1 MVPPASS
8 LRAFVACATGALVV
22 ALPAVAAGVSV
33 VYTDAAN
40 VWVASQDGAVKRQV
54 TTNGSASVPWVA
66 ASQADSGKILAFLRA
81 GSSSSMTYMNPDG
94 SIITSGITPVAT
106 CDVAINGPFHS
117 RLSADGTFAVYDY
130 FCLRGVFYNW
140 RTDPFTVVT
149 STARVS
155 SIGSVTFDGW
165 NPAFVPGTA
174 GGGQVTDQ
182 VLNSTLGGSYLQRY
196 TLISPPV
203 VANVIQPNAG
213 GYVWSADVSRD
224 GSRLAGVEDPGDGT
238 TGVFVYAFATR
249 RDVAS
254 GFTSGCRVATGPNP
268 SQPNWSPDG
277 TRLAWSDDQGAKVA
291 SITYVAGSSASPPAC
306 GIGPVTVLSATGR
319 QPVFSD
325 APAPGPAAPPGGGGA
340 SAGGGTV
347 APTLAMAAPGSISRA
362 AIRSRGITV
371 TTRCPAAC
379 RVQGTMRAGSRVI
392 ARGSVRLRRAGVARV
407 TLRARVPSRT
417 RSVTVSLT
425 RAGATATKVVR
436 VTG

>member
-1 MVPPASS
+1 MVPPSFS
-8 LRAFVACATGALVV
+8 LRASLACATGALVV

-54 TTNGSASVPWVA
+54 TTNGSATVPWVA
-66 ASQADSGKILAFLRA
+66 ASQADTGKILAFLRA

-117 RLSADGTFAVYDY
+117 RLSADGAFAVYDY

-155 SIGSVTFDGW
+155 SIGSVTFEGW
-165 NPAFVPGTA
+165 NPSFVPGTA

-182 VLNSTLGGSYLQRY
+182 VINSTLGGSHLQRY
-196 TLISPPV
+196 TLVSPPV

-224 GSRLAGVEDPGDGT
+224 GSRLAGVEDPGDGA
-238 TGVFVYAFATR
+238 TGLFVYALAAP

-268 SQPNWSPDG
+268 TQPNWSPDG
-277 TRLAWSDDQGAKVA
+277 ARLAWSDDQGAKVA
-291 SITYVAGSSASPPAC
+291 SITYVAGSAATPPAC
-306 GIGPVTVLSATGR
+306 GVGPVTVLSATGQ
-319 QPVFSD
+319 QPVFSNAPPPAAAPTGGGAAGGGG
-325 APAPGPAAPPGGGGA
+325 APAPG
-340 SAGGGTV
+340 
-347 APTLAMAAPGSISRA
+347 LAIAAPGSLSRT
-362 AIRSRGITV
+362 AIRARGITV

-379 RVQGTMRAGSRVI
+379 RVQGTMRAGTRII
-392 ARGSVRLRRAGVARV
+392 ARGSATLRRAGVARV
-407 TLRARVPSRT
+407 TLRGRVPSRT
-417 RSVTVSLT
+417 RSVTVTLT
-425 RAGATATKVVR
+425 RAGAIATKVVR